1 MIDISKSPHR
11 VAIESACDII
21 TASLFISVF
30 YFLIPVPWWKE
41 LCTELLFPTIAAISG
56 GLAVIWAGEA
66 SVKTLLRLRERINR
80 GLKDRKI
87 VIIGNKDERENIE
100 TQLKYSNLFAME
112 NITNANSYTDNDY
125 EKYDLVILALTGNDF
140 APLNEDQSEILQST
154 LQIVGNPSTT
164 KRLIE
169 EDKPVVGLI
178 VLCPVNSLKGENA
191 TTFRR
196 PFTAVVNQPG
206 RMITDIF
213 SLLTTLPITKG

>member
-11 VAIESACDII
+11 VAITSACDII
-21 TASLFISVF
+21 TVSLFISVF

-41 LCTELLFPTIAAISG
+41 LCTELLFPTIAAIAG

-80 GLKDRKI
+80 GLKDRMI

-112 NITNANSYTDNDY
+112 NITNADSYTDNDY
-125 EKYDLVILALTGNDF
+125 EKYDLVILALTGKDF
-140 APLNEDQSEILQST
+140 DPLDKDQSEILQST
-154 LQIVGNPSTT
+154 LQIVGTPSTT
-164 KRLIE
+164 KQLIE
-169 EDKPVVGLI
+169 QDKPVVGLI
-178 VLCPVNSLKGENA
+178 ILCPVNSLKRENA

>member
-11 VAIESACDII
+11 VAITSACDII
-21 TASLFISVF
+21 TVSLFISVF

-41 LCTELLFPTIAAISG
+41 LCAELLFPTIAAIAG

-112 NITNANSYTDNDY
+112 NITNADSYTDNDY
-125 EKYDLVILALTGNDF
+125 EKYDLVILALTGKDF
-140 APLNEDQSEILQST
+140 DPLDKDQSEILQST

-164 KRLIE
+164 KQLIE
-169 EDKPVVGLI
+169 EDTPVVGLI
-178 VLCPVNSLKGENA
+178 ILCPVNSLKGENA

>member
-11 VAIESACDII
+11 VAITSACDII
-21 TASLFISVF
+21 TVSLFISVF
-30 YFLIPVPWWKE
+30 YFIIPVPWWKE
-41 LCTELLFPTIAAISG
+41 LCTELLFPTIAAIAG

-112 NITNANSYTDNDY
+112 NITNADSYTDNDY
-125 EKYDLVILALTGNDF
+125 EKYDLVILALTGKDF
-140 APLNEDQSEILQST
+140 DLLDKDQSEILQST

-164 KRLIE
+164 KQLIE

-178 VLCPVNSLKGENA
+178 ILCPVNSLKGENA